1 VISLRRSLL
10 RKYSYFGRRSSVDPL
25 RNTPWKRSFVLVRV
39 GTERALRAVS
49 VNCYVRTRPNRV
61 AHDVHTRRR
70 DGELVSLRC
79 DPVKKGVPRAQV
91 AQHAAPRGKAT
102 AEKSAH
108 GNRTWQRKRF
118 VRVRIMHSRAIT
130 MQRVCLEKNRKCVR
144 MFRRRDR
151 ARSRV
156 QVHSARNK

>member
-1 VISLRRSLL
+1 MISLQRSLL

-25 RNTPWKRSFVLVRV
+25 RNTPWKRSLVLVRV

-79 DPVKKGVPRAQV
+79 DPVKKGAPRAQV
-91 AQHAAPRGKAT
+91 AQQAAPRGKAT

-130 MQRVCLEKNRKCVR
+130 MQRVPREKSEMREDVSPK
-144 MFRRRDR
+144 
-151 ARSRV
+151 RSCSISRTGTF
-156 QVHSARNK
+156 SAQ